1 MPFVPLGSRK
11 RIEVILD
18 DDKARLA
25 EGMHTRDNEAVR
37 EHLQIMAGKS
47 GYRFANHPICK
58 GPIMGPPP
66 PFATANKPWTSADDD
81 PDGMAAMKDLEHA
94 PQGGIME
101 GSHCQPAEN
110 MRRTRSTPALTRT
123 LILKG
128 GHLDEEG
135 RTLGQ
140 RAREAANPASIE
152 CNRWK
157 RMATV
162 TQRDME
168 AMPELLSLQKRE
180 KPMVKKAAVGN
191 GGLVNF
197 PKYMLFENSNLKTKD
212 FQRFVLSE
220 EKARKENEERARAAQ
235 AGEVQDTPLL
245 SPSASASRA
254 SASPESSEMLV
265 PFGTASWGAPRMR
278 GPPELQR
285 QQWAGSSMPSGKS
298 CRSSNPFR
306 MG

>member
-1 MPFVPLGSRK
+1 MPFIPLGSRK

-18 DDKARLA
+18 DDKQRLA
-25 EGMHTRDNEAVR
+25 EGMHARDKETTR
-37 EHLQIMAGKS
+37 EHLQIMAGKT

-58 GPIMGPPP
+58 GPILGPLP
-66 PFATANKPWTSADDD
+66 PFSTANKPWTSADDD
-81 PDGMAAMKDLEHA
+81 PNGMSAMKDLEHA

-128 GHLDEEG
+128 GHVDEEG
-135 RTLGQ
+135 KTLGQ
-140 RAREAANPASIE
+140 QAREAAQPASIE
-152 CNRWK
+152 INRWN
-157 RMATV
+157 RLAAV
-162 TQRDME
+162 TQRDMQ
-168 AMPELLSLQKRE
+168 AMPELDSLKKRE
-180 KPMVKKAAVGN
+180 KPPVKKSAVGN

-220 EKARKENEERARAAQ
+220 EKARKENEERAAQ
-235 AGEVQDTPLL
+235 AGEAQGTPQY
-245 SPSASASRA
+245 SPTASLSRA

-278 GPPELQR
+278 GPLDLQK
-285 QQWAGSSMPSGKS
+285 QQWAGSSLPTGKS
-298 CRSSNPFR
+298 CKSSNPFR
-306 MG
+306 N

>member
-1 MPFVPLGSRK
+1 MPFIPLGSRK
-11 RIEVILD
+11 RIEVVLD
-18 DDKARLA
+18 DDKQRLTD
-25 EGMHTRDNEAVR
+25 GMRARDNETVR
-37 EHLQIMAGKS
+37 EHRQIMAGKT

-58 GPIMGPPP
+58 GPIMGPAP

-94 PQGGIME
+94 PQGGITE

-140 RAREAANPASIE
+140 RAREAANPVSIE
-152 CNRWK
+152 LNRWN
-157 RMATV
+157 RLANV

-168 AMPELLSLQKRE
+168 GMPELHSLQKRE
-180 KPMVKKAAVGN
+180 KPLVKKPMVGN

-220 EKARKENEERARAAQ
+220 EKARKENEERAAQ
-235 AGEVQDTPLL
+235 AEAGEVQDTPQF
-245 SPSASASRA
+245 SPSASLSRA

-285 QQWAGSSMPSGKS
+285 QQWAGSAMPTGKS

-306 MG
+306 N